1 MAGVLRVPRSR
12 GALSGV
18 VLVVLGAWGV
28 LIPFIGPYF
37 RFAYTPDT
45 AWVYTP
51 ARLWLE
57 IVPGVAVA
65 AGGLILLTSANRAFA
80 AFGAWLAALAGAW
93 FIIGPT
99 VSRLWA
105 SSGFPQIGSPVGGT
119 LRRAIEEIVFFTG
132 LGVVIVFF
140 AALALGR
147 LAVVAAR
154 DVELAAAGSTPVRR
168 SRPGR
173 DGRIKEEL
181 ADPAGSPDPAHS
193 GKENSMLSGFK
204 NFLMQGDLI
213 IIAVGLVVA
222 LAFAGLI
229 QAFTDNIITPL
240 VNAAGGGAAGE
251 GLGWTINGQRIDL
264 GAFISAIIYFIIFM
278 AVIYFLLVM
287 PYRAYMRRRGTT
299 VFGEPEPTKTCPE
312 CKASDLPIDATRCK
326 YCATQLTAVA

>member
-12 GALSGV
+12 GALSGL
-18 VLVVLGAWGV
+18 VLVLLGAWGA

-37 RFAYTPDT
+37 QFAYTPGT
-45 AWVYTP
+45 VWVYTP

-57 IVPGVAVA
+57 VVPGVATA
-65 AGGLILLTSANRAFA
+65 AGGLILLSSANRAFA

-93 FIIGPT
+93 FVLGPT

-105 SSGFPQIGSPVGGT
+105 PSGVSQIGSPLGGT
-119 LRRAIEEIVFFTG
+119 LRRTVVEISYFAG

-147 LAVVAAR
+147 LAVVATR
-154 DVELAAAGSTPVRR
+154 DAELAAATAGSGAGVIPARNVERAAATSGRTDAA
-168 SRPGR
+168 RPG
-173 DGRIKEEL
+173 KEI
-181 ADPAGSPDPAHS
+181 G
-193 GKENSMLSGFK
+193 MIRGFR

-222 LAFAGLI
+222 LAFAALI
-229 QAFTDNIITPL
+229 QAFVDNIITPL
-240 VNAAGGGAAGE
+240 VNAVGGGAAGE

-264 GAFISAIIYFIIFM
+264 GAFIGAIIYFIIFV
-278 AVIYFLLVM
+278 AVIYFLLVV

-312 CKASDLPIDATRCK
+312 CKASDLPIDATRCR
-326 YCATQLTAVA
+326 YCATQLTAVTR